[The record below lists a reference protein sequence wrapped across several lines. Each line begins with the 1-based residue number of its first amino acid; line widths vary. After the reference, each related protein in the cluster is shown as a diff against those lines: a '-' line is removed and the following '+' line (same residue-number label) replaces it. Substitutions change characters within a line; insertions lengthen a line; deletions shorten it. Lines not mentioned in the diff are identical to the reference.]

1 MKKIDTYF
9 FNFMQG
15 QGFCISNRNFKISVI
30 MRFQCESLKEALS
43 KRPRNQ
49 KSVPKFKIVIS
60 MRIAQKRFFQMGLE
74 LKKMSRNFIFKKN
87 ILFIF
92 KTRAK
97 CSFQCDS
104 NASRARSAIA
114 CQTTTLSCC
123 VSMRYNA
130 NRPKKLYQ
138 MGLDIK

>member
-1 MKKIDTYF
+1 MKKIETYF

-60 MRIAQKRFFQMGLE
+60 MRIAQKSFFKWASNSKKCPEILF
-74 LKKMSRNFIFKKN
+74 LKKTFLYFYIQ
-87 ILFIF
+87 
-92 KTRAK
+92 TK